1 MAFLLV
7 SFFGIGFVHLSKMS
21 FHSPLVF
28 LYDGGGLLEKQLP
41 IHFLVFGSLPPNH
54 FASRLNANVHS
65 VVFP

>member
-7 SFFGIGFVHLSKMS
+7 RFFWHRFCSFVKNVFS
-21 FHSPLVF
+21 FPLVF